1 MVKKSR
7 KVKNEVIIS
16 YHNTNWCEFYL
27 GVYLPKSDNEY
38 NICHFTNIIDL
49 FDFFFFVIGDTLV

>member
-49 FDFFFFVIGDTLV
+49 FDFFFL